1 MENLN
6 VTTITNI
13 SYKAISLA
21 HIFSAANCILLLS
34 QHIIQHK
41 AQELHMECK
50 WCYKNKNTDRRLFP
64 LSVINIKYHNRFC
77 LEG

>member
-50 WCYKNKNTDRRLFP
+50 WCYKQEYRQKTI
-64 LSVINIKYHNRFC
+64 STVCYKHQIS
-77 LEG
+77 

>member
-1 MENLN
+1 MKNLN

-21 HIFSAANCILLLS
+21 HIFSAANCILLFLS

-50 WCYKNKNTDRRLFP
+50 WCYKHKNTDRRLFP
-64 LSVINIKYHNRFC
+64 LSVINIKYQQIFS
-77 LEG
+77 